1 MSSMAGLMTALMAG
15 LAAGLTPV
23 PGGVDRA
30 AQQAGPARGADAQVS
45 VSEKLVGDLAARLA
59 AASAMERIPVV
70 ISLAEQVSG
79 DELKQVTAQARTKEE
94 RRALVVSTL
103 QAIAQESQAGVL
115 AQLEA
120 ERQAGHV
127 GDDIRPLWITNVIL
141 AEMNREAIY
150 RIAARSDVESVS
162 EESIIGEEVLPVIW
176 PEKLEIIEPG
186 GGPLAAIECGV
197 DLMDADRVWN
207 ELGITGR
214 GAVVAVIDT
223 GCCWQHPDLINQVWK
238 NPGEIPNNRIDD
250 DGNGFVDDIIGWNFW
265 QNNNDPWDSGGHGTH
280 VTGTVCGDG
289 TNGQQTG
296 MAPDALFMTLKYYV
310 SFAGEGTVWQSHEY
324 AVANGAHII
333 TVSSGWPLGYTSNR
347 AKWRQV
353 CENSIAAGVFVNYAA
368 GNENGPS
375 NCNNSKIRT
384 PGDVPDVNTCGA
396 TDCSDRLASFS
407 SKGPVTWQDVNPY
420 FDWPCPTGKIKP
432 TVAAP
437 GVDTISTYYD
447 CRSYTRLSGTSMAT
461 PHVAGA
467 AALMLEA
474 NPDLDH
480 YDIMR
485 ILRDTAKDLPPT
497 GDDNDSGKG
506 RVQAFEAVKRALA
519 ERRCVGDLD
528 GDKDVDQSDLAILL
542 GDFGCM
548 GGDCSGDVDGD
559 GDTDQADLAAL
570 LANFQ
575 RICR

>member
-1 MSSMAGLMTALMAG
+1 MSSTTSLTMALCAG
-15 LAAGLTPV
+15 AAVWLAPLL
-23 PGGVDRA
+23 GGADRA
-30 AQQAGPARGADAQVS
+30 VPSAAPAANVEVQVAD
-45 VSEKLVGDLAARLA
+45 KLVGDLAERLA
-59 AASAMERIPVV
+59 AAGAVERIPVV
-70 ISLAEQVSG
+70 ITLAVQASQEEVQ
-79 DELKQVTAQARTKEE
+79 QIAAQARNKEE
-94 RRALVVSTL
+94 RRSFVVSAL
-103 QAIAQESQAGVL
+103 RSLAQGSQGGVL

-120 ERQAGHV
+120 ERRAGNV
-127 GDDIRPLWITNVIL
+127 SDDIRPLWITNVVL
-141 AEMNREAIY
+141 AEMNRDAIY

-176 PEKLEIIEPG
+176 PEKLEIIEPSEG
-186 GGPLAAIECGV
+186 GIAAIECGV

-207 ELGITGR
+207 ELNITGR

-223 GCCWQHPDLINQVWK
+223 GCCWQHPDLINQVWN
-238 NPGEIPNNRIDD
+238 NPGEIPGNGIDD

-368 GNENGPS
+368 GNEGGPS
-375 NCNNSKIRT
+375 NCSNSKIRT

-396 TDCSDRLASFS
+396 TDCSDRIASFS
-407 SKGPVTWQDVNPY
+407 SRGPVTWQNVDPY

-437 GVDTISTYYD
+437 GVDTLSTYYD

-485 ILRDTAKDLPPT
+485 ILRDTAKDLAPT

-506 RVQAFEAVKRALA
+506 RVQAYEAVLKALE
-519 ERRCVGDLD
+519 ERRCLGDLNED
-528 GDKDVDQSDLAILL
+528 GIVDLDDLAILL
-542 GDFGCM
+542 GDFGCT
-548 GGDCSGDVDGD
+548 GGNCSGDVDGD

-570 LANFQ
+570 LANFGEL
-575 RICR
+575 CP

>member
-1 MSSMAGLMTALMAG
+1 MSSMTSLMTALGAG
-15 LAAGLTPV
+15 VAVWLAPLLSGADRAV
-23 PGGVDRA
+23 PGA
-30 AQQAGPARGADAQVS
+30 ATAGS
-45 VSEKLVGDLAARLA
+45 TETTSKLDSKLAERLA
-59 AASAMERIPVV
+59 GASAAERIPVV
-70 ISLAEQVSG
+70 ISLAYQASREDVQRIA
-79 DELKQVTAQARTKEE
+79 AQARNKEE

-103 QAIAQESQAGVL
+103 RSIAQESQGGVL

-141 AEMNREAIY
+141 AEMDRDAIY

-162 EESIIGEEVLPVIW
+162 EESILGEEVLPVIW
-176 PEKLEIIEPG
+176 PEKLEIIEPSEG
-186 GGPLAAIECGV
+186 GVAAIECGV
-197 DLMDADRVWN
+197 DLMEADRVWN

-223 GCCWQHPDLINQVWK
+223 GCCWQHPDLINQVWR
-238 NPGEIPNNRIDD
+238 NPGETPNNGIDD

-310 SFAGEGTVWQSHEY
+310 SFSGEGTVWQSHEY

-368 GNENGPS
+368 GNEDSGGS
-375 NCNNSKIRT
+375 CNNSRIRT

-396 TDCSDRLASFS
+396 TDCSDRIASFS
-407 SKGPVTWQDVNPY
+407 SRGPVTWQNVDPY

-437 GVDTISTYYD
+437 GVDTLSTYYD

-485 ILRDTAKDLPPT
+485 ILRDTAKDLPPA

-506 RVQAFEAVKRALA
+506 RVQAFEAVKKALE
-519 ERRCVGDLD
+519 ERKCVGDLD
-528 GDKDVDQSDLAILL
+528 GDGDVDQNDLAILL
-542 GDFGCM
+542 GNYGCT
-548 GGDCSGDVDGD
+548 GGNCVGDADGD
-559 GDTDQADLAAL
+559 GDTDQADLAGL
-570 LANFQ
+570 LANYGQ
-575 RICR
+575 PCP

>member
-1 MSSMAGLMTALMAG
+1 MSSMAGVMTAFLAG
-15 LAAGLTPV
+15 VALWLAPGPDEVGRAVQHAALAG
-23 PGGVDRA
+23 DA
-30 AQQAGPARGADAQVS
+30 EAQAQVAD
-45 VSEKLVGDLAARLA
+45 KLVGDLAARLA

-70 ISLAEQVSG
+70 ISLADQVSSE
-79 DELKQVTAQARTKEE
+79 ELKEITAQARTKEE
-94 RRALVVSTL
+94 RRTLVVSTL
-103 QAIAQESQAGVL
+103 QGVAQVSQEGVL
-115 AQLEA
+115 AQLEV
-120 ERQAGHV
+120 ERQVGHV

-176 PEKLEIIEPG
+176 PEKLEIIEPDP
-186 GGPLAAIECGV
+186 GPLATIECGV
-197 DLMDADRVWN
+197 DLIDADRVWT

-223 GCCWQHPDLINQVWK
+223 GCCWQHPDLINQVWR
-238 NPGEIPNNRIDD
+238 NPGEIPGNNIDD
-250 DGNGFVDDIIGWNFW
+250 DRNGFIDDIVGWNFW
-265 QNNNDPWDSGGHGTH
+265 QNNNDPWDWGGHGTH

-289 TNGQQTG
+289 TNGRKTG
-296 MAPDALFMTLKYYV
+296 VAPDALFMTLKYYV

-324 AVANGAHII
+324 AVANRADII

-347 AKWRQV
+347 ARWRQV
-353 CENSIAAGVFVNYAA
+353 CEASIAAGVFVNYAA

-396 TDCSDRLASFS
+396 TDCLDRIAGFS
-407 SKGPVTWQDVNPY
+407 SRGPVTWQNVSPY
-420 FDWPCPTGKIKP
+420 NDWPCPTGKIKP

-437 GVDTISTYYD
+437 GVDTLSTYYD
-447 CRSYTRLSGTSMAT
+447 CRSYIRLSGTSMAT
-461 PHVAGA
+461 PHVAGV

-480 YDIMR
+480 YGLMR
-485 ILRDTAKDLPPT
+485 ILRDTARDLPPT

-506 RVQAFEAVKRALA
+506 RVQAYEAVSRALA

-528 GDKDVDQSDLAILL
+528 GDRDVDHSDLSILL
-542 GDFGCM
+542 GDFGCRTPP
-548 GGDCSGDVDGD
+548 CRGDVNGD
-559 GDTDQADLAAL
+559 NRTDQADLAAL
-570 LANFQ
+570 LANFG
-575 RICR
+575 RRC